1 MTLKRKSFRL
11 RIPWPFA
18 PIGQPSTERPGRPK
32 GKTKSTKDSDTDVPI
47 QRAPSPPPKPPIIEI
62 PEKPTTTSVMIE
74 SSIPSPSKASTPY
87 HTPQPSPSKTST
99 PFHTPSPS
107 PLLQHSIVS
116 SSPKTPPKLA
126 TQETTR
132 PEQEEENKDVSEPK
146 IMSIEPQDSQQQVSK
161 TEPASNQP
169 PTSQLPPLAEP
180 TSETLKRNTEERTLA
195 ALPDSEEE
203 EEKIVEA
210 VSEFEPVPQ
219 ETETK
224 AKSPLKSI
232 PNSPQ
237 MPTQPPDFKSQ
248 TSFKP
253 SSPVSTT
260 EPTFDEP
267 PPPQLPPLAARTGE
281 VLMRAADERTLP
293 ALPSSQGEEEKIVE
307 AVSEFEPVPQET
319 ETKAKSPLKT
329 IPNSPQ
335 MSTQPPDFKSQTSF
349 KPSSPVSK
357 TEPTFDES
365 PPPQLPPLAARTGE
379 LLMRAAD
386 ERTLPALPSSQ
397 GEKEKIVEAVSELEP
412 VPQEFE
418 PETSFK
424 SSSPI
429 SKTEPTFDQPSI
441 QESTLP
447 PLLASQETESKAV
460 SFHHEPT
467 SDQSPLALLK
477 EAELKMKSPLNTIP
491 KLPEESS
498 RHEMEQTTSTEKKFD
513 LHGAAESSKPS
524 LKPQSKLLE
533 PQEKE
538 KEVHEHVKARKS
550 KGRSTSQPILHTIA
564 SSSGTKSNKDPFSEV
579 FRPRC
584 RTQQV
589 VERNLMFATSKFM
602 SSISPEKAAF
612 HKGIVGEVSKF
623 VHKLSTEEQTQ
634 VVTLAGE
641 NRGATME
648 VENLAKNEADEAEEV
663 EPEESSQVITDMDGN
678 TEKDLTKDDA
688 FGMAYVNSNIQSIN
702 NSVMVHGSIT

>member
-1 MTLKRKSFRL
+1 MTLKRQSFRL

-18 PIGQPSTERPGRPK
+18 PIGGPSTERPRRPK

-74 SSIPSPSKASTPY
+74 SSVPSPSKASTPY

-180 TSETLKRNTEERTLA
+180 TSEALKRDTE
-195 ALPDSEEE
+195 
-203 EEKIVEA
+203 
-210 VSEFEPVPQ
+210 
-219 ETETK
+219 
-224 AKSPLKSI
+224 
-232 PNSPQ
+232 
-237 MPTQPPDFKSQ
+237 
-248 TSFKP
+248 
-253 SSPVSTT
+253 
-260 EPTFDEP
+260 
-267 PPPQLPPLAARTGE
+267 
-281 VLMRAADERTLP
+281 ERTLP
-293 ALPSSQGEEEKIVE
+293 ALPDSEEEEEKIVE

-335 MSTQPPDFKSQTSF
+335 MPTQPPDFKSQTSF

-357 TEPTFDES
+357 TEPTFDEP
-365 PPPQLPPLAARTGE
+365 PPPQLPPLAARTSE
-379 LLMRAAD
+379 ALMRDAD

-467 SDQSPLALLK
+467 SDQSLLALPK

-550 KGRSTSQPILHTIA
+550 KGISTSQPILHTIA

-584 RTQQV
+584 RTQRV

-612 HKGIVGEVSKF
+612 HKGIVGDVSKF

-648 VENLAKNEADEAEEV
+648 VDNLAKNEADEAEEG
-663 EPEESSQVITDMDGN
+663 EPEQSSQVITDMDGN